1 MPSADPNHYV
11 TVALDFAQALVARD
25 FAGAYAMTSS
35 EYQRRMRIDA
45 MQAALEAMVPV
56 DWDDAS
62 VAPGLT
68 MDTWPDKQPDDVGW
82 VYVSIGGDVYS
93 EAVTVVVTQEGG
105 TMRIRD
111 VEFGRP

>member
-1 MPSADPNHYV
+1 MPPGSDGYV
-11 TVALDFAQALVARD
+11 NVALDFARALVARD

-35 EYQRRMRIDA
+35 EYQRRMTPGAMRSAFEAIVPPDWADA
-45 MQAALEAMVPV
+45 T
-56 DWDDAS
+56 

-68 MDTWPDKQPDDVGW
+68 MDSWPDKQPSDVGW

-93 EAVTVVVTQEGG
+93 EAVNVVVTQEGA
-105 TMRIRD
+105 TMKVRD